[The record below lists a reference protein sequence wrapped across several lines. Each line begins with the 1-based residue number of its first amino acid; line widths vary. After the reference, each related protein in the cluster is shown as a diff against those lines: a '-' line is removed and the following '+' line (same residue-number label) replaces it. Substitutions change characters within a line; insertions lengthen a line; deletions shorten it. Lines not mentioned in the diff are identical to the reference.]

1 MSNEIPKFK
10 YVDDNIVKNFF
21 EKKDNKVLCKCCE
34 KETDLVYYTIPHCED
49 NIKPLCPECIANGK
63 AAEKFNCDFID
74 EPFDSDNIIENR
86 DEKIE
91 ELTKRTPEYSAWQQP
106 YYPNH
111 CDDFCKFI
119 SYVGYKELKERNL
132 LDKIIISFD
141 NDEDSVREYIE
152 DLEIEGN
159 FQGYLF
165 ECLKCGQ
172 LILHTDCD

>member
-1 MSNEIPKFK
+1 MNLLT
-10 YVDDNIVKNFF
+10 VIVLLK
-21 EKKDNKVLCKCCE
+21 
-34 KETDLVYYTIPHCED
+34 
-49 NIKPLCPECIANGK
+49 
-63 AAEKFNCDFID
+63 
-74 EPFDSDNIIENR
+74 IEMK
-86 DEKIE
+86 KIE

-132 LDKIIISFD
+132 LDKIIISSD

-152 DLEIEGN
+152 NLEIEGS

>member
-1 MSNEIPKFK
+1 MK
-10 YVDDNIVKNFF
+10 
-21 EKKDNKVLCKCCE
+21 
-34 KETDLVYYTIPHCED
+34 
-49 NIKPLCPECIANGK
+49 
-63 AAEKFNCDFID
+63 
-74 EPFDSDNIIENR
+74 
-86 DEKIE
+86 KIE

-132 LDKIIISFD
+132 LDKIIISSD

-152 DLEIEGN
+152 DLEVEGS

>member
-21 EKKDNKVLCKCCE
+21 VKEDNKVLCKCCE

-74 EPFDSDNIIENR
+74 EPFD
-86 DEKIE
+86 
-91 ELTKRTPEYSAWQQP
+91 EYSAWQQP

-132 LDKIIISFD
+132 LDKIIISSD

>member
-21 EKKDNKVLCKCCE
+21 VKEDNKVLCKCCE

-91 ELTKRTPEYSAWQQP
+91 
-106 YYPNH
+106 
-111 CDDFCKFI
+111 
-119 SYVGYKELKERNL
+119 
-132 LDKIIISFD
+132 
-141 NDEDSVREYIE
+141 
-152 DLEIEGN
+152 
-159 FQGYLF
+159 
-165 ECLKCGQ
+165 
-172 LILHTDCD
+172 